1 MFERIARG
9 ASRCWWALVAGGRA
23 ARRSF
28 EAWRSDDDR
37 FFEPLTPVFV
47 EDDRAARY
55 ERELLRALHNEEV
68 LNIAITGGYGAGKSS
83 VLKTFFEHH
92 RGFKHTFVSLAT
104 FTKAKAPTT
113 AQKPSDESAGT
124 PIPGAAAI
132 VAASSDGTA
141 SADLINRI
149 EETIVQQ
156 LLYAVQAKQLPK
168 TRLKRISHAS
178 TLRVCWR
185 TLCVAVIGICA
196 LRLGAP
202 KLQTLSTVAK
212 DWALN
217 GLMWVPEPIA
227 LGVVV
232 AGGVWALY
240 SGLKLLSLF
249 SIDGLT
255 LKGGKL
261 EATHHGS
268 VLHKNIDEII
278 YCFER
283 SDIDVVVIEDLDR
296 FDIQEIFFRL
306 REINFIIRQSPQV
319 KRPIHFIYALRD
331 EMFTVT
337 DKTKFF
343 DLIIPIIPV
352 VNSENSRE
360 KLIELLRKRHVGG
373 QPLNLDLTP
382 KLIETVGYHIDE
394 MRLIKNIVNE
404 FDIYANILAND
415 GLVLD
420 PNKLF
425 AMVALR
431 NLHPEVY
438 SDLLKRRGV
447 VFQAIEGYPAW
458 TKSEVQRHQL
468 AIAALKKRR
477 ATREAEVAT
486 DLASLRACVW
496 FELIRRGGLRSANA
510 LYSEDQTAFSLLEFV
525 EEESFDQVVNLRNVY
540 PTQYSRSF
548 GNPRGEAQSPKAV
561 LKDLSY
567 AERVAGLEVSIDD
580 IDEEISGLQR
590 KITKLKTMPF
600 REACNDGYGDSL
612 SPQLKGYELI
622 TFLLHRGYLDTDYTD
637 YLGYFYEGSLT
648 QSDKKL
654 TMALARGEMLDVG
667 TPIRNP
673 ERVVSKLDLDSV
685 DKGKGLLVHLMA
697 ELVRPRQDDAEAREE
712 KLSVIL
718 KSSHHHMGR
727 LSEAVELLP
736 EEDRSAFIKALFRN
750 DSNLINQLLSY
761 DKANLAREDLVV
773 IVLDSLSADQVEQLQ
788 GRRGTLLKVIND
800 LREVSKLV
808 PGLASGQ
815 LGWAWLKEKPAQF
828 CNVSDA
834 TTAEDLKALV
844 EWGCISP
851 TMPMLRLLCSTLEPY
866 TEVGTVSH
874 HRLGQLGL
882 VGFDGLVE
890 KSPSK
895 YVGELLGQMGILDE
909 TEASLLAVLALLQD
923 EDDLRLAMFERTTC
937 MLTEL
942 DKLPSLLWL
951 PALQSERLSNA
962 GNAAWTFF
970 DGVVIAPNSDT
981 KSSDNPAR
989 PDLGST
995 AIPIFVEFLTR
1006 NASTLANEL
1015 WGVEGEEELQTFLI
1029 QNEQVSNDTL
1039 KTLFSSIVLAPSVLV
1054 KGAVPMARWVSFSN
1068 AAFVPFSSEIR
1079 ELIAQY
1085 DPSVEARYIAH
1096 HWRKARDILSL
1107 SALPVRLVT
1116 CLSRS
1121 GVASLADTMT
1131 MWQGITAEMFS
1142 TWEGSVEELAN
1153 ACVRANK
1160 EQATFPSSYLPVI
1173 MHCLS
1178 DTSVSTR
1185 KRTEMIIQAL
1195 QMNCSWADVAKVLPL
1210 LGEEHGALVVKKRAH
1225 LPTSEDDRK
1234 LVEALKRRGFVG
1246 AVRFE
1251 AKRTVVFSKRNQI
1264 A

>member
-1 MFERIARG
+1 MFRRIACG

-23 ARRSF
+23 TRRSY
-28 EAWRSDDDR
+28 EAWRSDNGR

-47 EDDRAARY
+47 EKDRAARY

-104 FTKAKAPTT
+104 FTKAIAPTAA
-113 AQKPSDESAGT
+113 AQQSSDESADSSEPGT
-124 PIPGAAAI
+124 IAS
-132 VAASSDGTA
+132 VAANSDGAA

-156 LLYAVQAKQLPK
+156 LLYAVEAKQLPK

-178 TLRVCWR
+178 TLQVCWL
-185 TLCVAVIGICA
+185 TLCVAAIGICA

-202 KLQTLSTVAK
+202 KLQTLSEVAK
-212 DWALN
+212 DWALK
-217 GLMWVPEPIA
+217 GLMWVPEPVA

-232 AGGVWALY
+232 AGGLWALY

-360 KLIELLRKRHVGG
+360 KLIELLGQRHMGD
-373 QPLNLDLTP
+373 QPLSAGLAP

-404 FDIYANILAND
+404 FDLYSNILSND

-431 NLHPEVY
+431 NLHPEAY
-438 SDLLKRRGV
+438 SDLLKRRG
-447 VFQAIEGYPAW
+447 FIYQIIEGYPAW
-458 TKSEVQRHQL
+458 VKSEAQHHQT
-468 AIAALKKRR
+468 AIAALQQRR
-477 ATREAEVAT
+477 AKREAEVAT
-486 DLASLRACVW
+486 DLLSLRACVW
-496 FELIRRGGLRSANA
+496 FELIRRGTLKHANN
-510 LYSEDQTAFSLLEFV
+510 LWSEDRTAISMLEFV
-525 EEESFDQVVNLRNVY
+525 EDEVFNRVVNQRNVY
-540 PTQYSRSF
+540 PLYYG
-548 GNPRGEAQSPKAV
+548 GNQRGEALSPKVV
-561 LKDLSY
+561 LQELSY
-567 AERVAGLEVSIDD
+567 AERVASLEVSIND
-580 IDEEISGLQR
+580 IDDEIIDLQR

-600 REACNDGYGDSL
+600 REACNNGYGDSFA
-612 SPQLKGYELI
+612 PQLQGYELI
-622 TFLLHRGYLDTDYTD
+622 TFLLHRGNLDTDYTD

-667 TPIRNP
+667 IPIRNP
-673 ERVVSKLDLDSV
+673 ERVASKLDLDSV

-697 ELVRPRQDDAEAREE
+697 ELIRPRQDDVEARKE
-712 KLSVIL
+712 KLSVIF

-727 LSEAVELLP
+727 LSEVVELLP
-736 EEDRSAFIKALFRN
+736 KEDRSAFIKALFRN
-750 DSNLINQLLSY
+750 DPNLINQLLSY
-761 DKANLAREDLVV
+761 EKANLAREDLVV
-773 IVLDSLSADQVEQLQ
+773 MVLDSLSADQVEQLQ

-815 LGWAWLKEKPAQF
+815 MGWAWLKDKPAQF
-828 CNVSDA
+828 YNVSDA

-851 TMPMLRLLCSTLEPY
+851 TMPMLRLLCSTFVPD
-866 TEVGTVSH
+866 TEVNTVSH
-874 HRLGQLGL
+874 HRLSQLGL

-890 KSPSK
+890 RSTSK
-895 YVGELLGQMGILDE
+895 YVGELLGQMGFLDE
-909 TEASLLAVLALLQD
+909 TEGSLLAVLALL
-923 EDDLRLAMFERTTC
+923 EGENDLRLQMLKRTTC

-942 DKLPSLLWL
+942 DKLPSVLWL
-951 PALQSERLSNA
+951 PALQSERLSKA
-962 GNAAWTFF
+962 GDAAWKFF
-970 DGVVIAPNSDT
+970 DSVVITPNSDT
-981 KSSDNPAR
+981 KSIDDPAR
-989 PDLGST
+989 ADLGGT
-995 AIPIFVEFLTR
+995 AVPIFVEFLTR

-1015 WGVEGEEELQTFLI
+1015 WGVESEEDLQTFLI

-1039 KTLFSSIVLAPSVLV
+1039 KTLFSSIVLAPAVLV
-1054 KGAVPMARWVSFSN
+1054 KLPVPKSRWVSFSN
-1068 AAFVPFSSEIR
+1068 ASFVPFSSEIR
-1079 ELIAQY
+1079 ELIAQHE
-1085 DPSVEARYIAH
+1085 PSVEASYIAH
-1096 HWRKARDILSL
+1096 HWREARDALSL
-1107 SALPVRLVT
+1107 SALPVRLVAS
-1116 CLSRS
+1116 LSRS
-1121 GVASLADTMT
+1121 DVASLADTMT

-1153 ACVRANK
+1153 ACARANK
-1160 EQATFPSSYLPVI
+1160 EQAAFPSSYLPVI

-1178 DTSVSTR
+1178 DASLSIG

-1210 LGEEHGALVVKKRAH
+1210 LGEEHGALVGRKRVH
-1225 LPTSEDDRK
+1225 LSTSEDDRR
-1234 LVEALKRRGFVG
+1234 LVEALKRRVFVG
-1246 AVRFE
+1246 VVRFE
-1251 AKRTVVFSKRNQI
+1251 AKRTVVFSKRNQK

>member
-1 MFERIARG
+1 MFRRIERS

-23 ARRSF
+23 TRRSF
-28 EAWRSDDDR
+28 EAWSSDQDR

-47 EDDRAARY
+47 EAERAARY

-104 FTKAKAPTT
+104 FTKANAPKVVTPKSPDKSANSPETGTT
-113 AQKPSDESAGT
+113 VS
-124 PIPGAAAI
+124 
-132 VAASSDGTA
+132 VASNSDGA
-141 SADLINRI
+141 GSADLINRI

-156 LLYAVQAKQLPK
+156 LLYSVQANQLPK
-168 TRLKRISHAS
+168 TRLKRIYHAS

-185 TLCVAVIGICA
+185 TLCVAAIGICG

-202 KLQTLSTVAK
+202 KLQTLSEVAK
-212 DWALN
+212 DWALT

-360 KLIELLRKRHVGG
+360 KLIELLGQRHVGG
-373 QPLNLDLTP
+373 QSLNANLAP

-394 MRLIKNIVNE
+394 MRLVKNIVNE
-404 FDIYANILAND
+404 FDLYANTLANS
-415 GLVLD
+415 GLDLV

-438 SDLLKRRGV
+438 SDLLKRKGV
-447 VFQAIEGYPAW
+447 VYEVIEGYPAW
-458 TKSEVQRHQL
+458 VKSELQCHQA
-468 AIAALKKRR
+468 AIAVLKERRSKR
-477 ATREAEVAT
+477 ESEVAT

-496 FELIRRGGLRSANA
+496 FEFIRRSTLGDANT
-510 LYSEDQTAFSLLEFV
+510 LWLEDHTFILPLEFV
-525 EEESFDQVVNLRNVY
+525 KDEVFDRVSRQRNVY
-540 PTQYSRSF
+540 PYAMGY
-548 GNPRGEAQSPKAV
+548 GNQRGEPLSPKAV
-561 LKDLSY
+561 LSDMLY
-567 AERVAGLEVSIDD
+567 AERVAGLEVSISD
-580 IDEEISGLQR
+580 IDDEINELQH
-590 KITKLKTMPF
+590 KLTKLKTMPF
-600 REACNDGYGDSL
+600 REACNDGYGDSF
-612 SPQLKGYELI
+612 SPRLKGYGLI
-622 TFLLHRGYLDTDYTD
+622 VFLLHRGYLDTDYTD
-637 YLGYFYEGSLT
+637 YLGYFYEGTLT

-673 ERVVSKLDLDSV
+673 ERVASKLDLDSV
-685 DKGKGLLVHLMA
+685 DKGKGLLMHLMV
-697 ELVRPRQDDAEAREE
+697 ELVRPRQDDVETRGE

-718 KSSHHHMGR
+718 KSSHQHMGR

-750 DSNLINQLLSY
+750 DPNLINQLLSY
-761 DKANLAREDLVV
+761 DHANLAREDLVV
-773 IVLDSLSADQVEQLQ
+773 MVLDSLSADQVEQLQ
-788 GRRGTLLKVIND
+788 GRRGTLLKVINN
-800 LREVSKLV
+800 LREVSRLV
-808 PGLASGQ
+808 PGLATGQ
-815 LGWAWLKEKPAQF
+815 MGWAWLKNKPAQF

-851 TMPMLRLLCSTLEPY
+851 TMSMLRLLCSTLEPSA
-866 TEVGTVSH
+866 EVGTVSH

-882 VGFDGLVE
+882 LGFDGLVE

-895 YVGELLGQMGILDE
+895 YVGELLGQAGILDE
-909 TEASLLAVLALLQD
+909 TEGSLLAVLALLDGED
-923 EDDLRLAMFERTTC
+923 ELRLEMLERTTC
-937 MLTEL
+937 VLTEL
-942 DKLPSLLWL
+942 DKLPSVLWL
-951 PALQSERLSNA
+951 PALQSERLSNP
-962 GNAAWTFF
+962 GNAVWTFF
-970 DGVVIAPNSDT
+970 DGVVITPNNST
-981 KSSDNPAR
+981 KSSDDPAR
-989 PDLGST
+989 ANLGST
-995 AIPIFVEFLTR
+995 AVPVFIEFVTR
-1006 NASTLANEL
+1006 NAATLANEL
-1015 WGVEGEEELQTFLI
+1015 WDVEGEEDLQTFLI
-1029 QNEQVSNDTL
+1029 QNEQVSSDTL
-1039 KTLFSSIVLAPSVLV
+1039 EILFSSIILAPSVLV
-1054 KGAVPMARWVSFSN
+1054 EGSVPSARWVSFSN

-1085 DPSVEARYIAH
+1085 APSVEARYIAH
-1096 HWRKARDILSL
+1096 HWQEARDTLSL
-1107 SALPVRLVT
+1107 SALPVRLVAS
-1116 CLSRS
+1116 LSRS
-1121 GVASLADTMT
+1121 GVVSLADTMT
-1131 MWQGITAEMFS
+1131 MWQGITAEMFN
-1142 TWEGSVEELAN
+1142 TWERSFEELAN

-1160 EQATFPSSYLPVI
+1160 AQTTFPASYLPVI
-1173 MHCLS
+1173 LHCLS
-1178 DTSVSTR
+1178 DASLTTGMR
-1185 KRTEMIIQAL
+1185 IEMIIQAL
-1195 QMNCSWADVAKVLPL
+1195 LMNCSWADVAKTIPL
-1210 LGEEHGALVVKKRAH
+1210 LGEEYGALGGKKRVH
-1225 LPTSEDDRK
+1225 LPASGDDRK

-1246 AVRFE
+1246 VVRFE
-1251 AKRTVVFSKRNQI
+1251 AKRTVVFSKRNQM

>member
-1 MFERIARG
+1 MFRRIERN

-23 ARRSF
+23 TRRSF
-28 EAWRSDDDR
+28 EAWRSDEDR

-47 EDDRAARY
+47 ENDRATRY
-55 ERELLRALHNEEV
+55 ERELLQALHNEEV

-104 FTKAKAPTT
+104 FTKANAPTVV
-113 AQKPSDESAGT
+113 APKSSDESANSPETGT
-124 PIPGAAAI
+124 TVSVTAN
-132 VAASSDGTA
+132 SDGTV

-156 LLYAVQAKQLPK
+156 LLYAVQANQLPK

-185 TLCVAVIGICA
+185 TLCVAAIGICG

-202 KLQTLSTVAK
+202 KLQTLSEVAK
-212 DWALN
+212 DWALT

-232 AGGVWALY
+232 AGGMWALY

-319 KRPIHFIYALRD
+319 TRPIHFIYALRD

-360 KLIELLRKRHVGG
+360 KLIELLGQRHVGG
-373 QPLNLDLTP
+373 QSLNAGLAP

-404 FDIYANILAND
+404 FDLYAKTLANS
-415 GLVLD
+415 GLDLV

-425 AMVALR
+425 AMVVLR
-431 NLHPEVY
+431 NLHPEAY
-438 SDLLKRRGV
+438 SDLLKRKGV
-447 VFQAIEGYPAW
+447 VYEVIDGYSAW
-458 TKSEVQRHQL
+458 VKSELQRHQA
-468 AIAALKKRR
+468 AIAVLKERR
-477 ATREAEVAT
+477 AKRESEVAT

-496 FELIRRGGLRSANA
+496 FEFIRRGARGDASILW
-510 LYSEDQTAFSLLEFV
+510 LEDHTTILPLEFV
-525 EEESFDQVVNLRNVY
+525 EDKVFDRVISQRNVY
-540 PTQYSRSF
+540 PCAGGYGHQ
-548 GNPRGEAQSPKAV
+548 RGGALSPKVV
-561 LKDLSY
+561 LNDLLY
-567 AERVAGLEVSIDD
+567 AERVAGLEVSISD
-580 IDEEISGLQR
+580 IDDEISELQH
-590 KITKLKTMPF
+590 KLTKLKTMPF
-600 REACNDGYGDSL
+600 REACNDGYGDSF
-612 SPQLKGYELI
+612 SPRLKDYGLI
-622 TFLLHRGYLDTDYTD
+622 VFLLHRGYLDTDYTD
-637 YLGYFYEGSLT
+637 YLGYFYEGTLT

-673 ERVVSKLDLDSV
+673 ERVVSRLDLDSV
-685 DKGKGLLVHLMA
+685 DKGKGLLMHLMA
-697 ELVRPRQDDAEAREE
+697 ELVRPRQDDVETREE

-727 LSEAVELLP
+727 LYEAVELLP
-736 EEDRSAFIKALFRN
+736 EEDKSAFIKALFRN
-750 DSNLINQLLSY
+750 DPNLINQLLSY
-761 DKANLAREDLVV
+761 DKANLAREDLVAM
-773 IVLDSLSADQVEQLQ
+773 VLDSLSADQVEQLH
-788 GRRGTLLKVIND
+788 GRRGTLLKVINN
-800 LREVSKLV
+800 LREVSRLV
-808 PGLASGQ
+808 PGLATGQ
-815 LGWAWLKEKPAQF
+815 MGWAWLKNKPAQF

-851 TMPMLRLLCSTLEPY
+851 TMHMLRLLCSTLEPS

-882 VGFDGLVE
+882 LGFDGLLE

-895 YVGELLGQMGILDE
+895 YVGELLGQTGILDE
-909 TEASLLAVLALLQD
+909 TENSLLAVLALLDGED
-923 EDDLRLAMFERTTC
+923 ELRLEMFERTTC
-937 MLTEL
+937 VLTEL
-942 DKLPSLLWL
+942 DKLPSVLWL
-951 PALQSERLSNA
+951 PALQSERLSNP
-962 GNAAWTFF
+962 GNAVWTFF
-970 DGVVIAPNSDT
+970 DGVVITPNSGT
-981 KSSDNPAR
+981 KSSDDPVRAK
-989 PDLGST
+989 LGST
-995 AIPIFVEFLTR
+995 AVPVFIEFLTR
-1006 NASTLANEL
+1006 NAATLANEL
-1015 WGVEGEEELQTFLI
+1015 WDVEGEEDLQTFLI
-1029 QNEQVSNDTL
+1029 QNEQVSSDTL
-1039 KTLFSSIVLAPSVLV
+1039 KTLFSSIVLAPQVLV
-1054 KGAVPMARWVSFSN
+1054 EGSVPMARWVSFSN

-1085 DPSVEARYIAH
+1085 APSVEARYIAH
-1096 HWRKARDILSL
+1096 HWQEARETLSL
-1107 SALPVRLVT
+1107 SALPVRLVAS
-1116 CLSRS
+1116 LSRS
-1121 GVASLADTMT
+1121 GVVPLADTMT

-1142 TWEGSVEELAN
+1142 TWERSFEELAN

-1160 EQATFPSSYLPVI
+1160 AQATFPASYLPVI
-1173 MHCLS
+1173 LHCLS
-1178 DTSVSTR
+1178 DASLTTGMR
-1185 KRTEMIIQAL
+1185 IEMIIQAL
-1195 QMNCSWADVAKVLPL
+1195 LMNCSWADVAKTIPL
-1210 LGEEHGALVVKKRAH
+1210 LGEEYGALGGKKRVH
-1225 LPTSEDDRK
+1225 LPASEDDRK

-1246 AVRFE
+1246 VVRFE
-1251 AKRTVVFSKRNQI
+1251 AKRTVVFSKRNQM